1 MEAGD
6 GEFEHYLAEQLGM
19 TVARLRRE
27 MSQAEYLRWSVYY
40 GRKGQRMQLEQL
52 RARR

>member
-1 MEAGD
+1 METSDA
-6 GEFEHYLAEQLGM
+6 EFEHYLAEKLGM
-19 TVARLRRE
+19 TVGRMRAE
-27 MSQAEYLRWSVYY
+27 MSQAEFVRWSVYY